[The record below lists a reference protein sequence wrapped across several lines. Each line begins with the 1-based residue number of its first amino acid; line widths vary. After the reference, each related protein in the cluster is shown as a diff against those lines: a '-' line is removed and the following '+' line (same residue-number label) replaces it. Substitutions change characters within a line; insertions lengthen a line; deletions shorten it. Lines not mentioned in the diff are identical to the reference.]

1 MLTPLLLP
9 LPPHPSSIPYS
20 VVSLQS
26 SLILGG
32 DITEIRQIDSPPF
45 RSFFFSLFLS
55 RLTFLCLFGSQTWNK
70 VAVNRPGSGR
80 FIMMQRHAERGG
92 RRGTRKKRAR
102 RGNFVVLV
110 LLLAVA
116 FRKLALFLSPRL
128 FSSDSSLFRP
138 ISFLPPAALSLAS
151 PSRGGN

>member
-1 MLTPLLLP
+1 MLAPLLLP
-9 LPPHPSSIPYS
+9 LLPHPSSIPYS

-45 RSFFFSLFLS
+45 RSFFFSLFL
-55 RLTFLCLFGSQTWNK
+55 RLTFLCLFESQTRNK

-92 RRGTRKKRAR
+92 RRGTRKKRAG
-102 RGNFVVLV
+102 RGNFVILV

-116 FRKLALFLSPRL
+116 FRKPALFLSPRL

-138 ISFLPPAALSLAS
+138 ISFLPSAALSLAS